1 MPTTNLCWGANTS
14 SVTDPGEH
22 LCRSFNQWRMGRNRG
37 SDPAFTEG
45 LWTPEVIQKPL
56 LLILALLLQQQYD
69 PWVGFFFFFF
79 NNRGNSGLKRLHS
92 RSPTWQLAHSKAG
105 VSVVVCATQQSTRCS
120 VSHPTLTLACKRWII
135 PRSSRWALLWSFSA
149 VTSHG
154 PKVHR
159 CGFSCTISVSCDIK
173 WNDKNNSSQNEL
185 LLQRRFRKHQTPW
198 ETQTPFTLLHSPG
211 GMRRS
216 QTGCDVYL
224 LTA

>member
-1 MPTTNLCWGANTS
+1 MEDGTEQGKWPSVYWRPVNTRGHPETT
-14 SVTDPGEH
+14 P
-22 LCRSFNQWRMGRNRG
+22 FNPR
-37 SDPAFTEG
+37 PASAAAIWSLG
-45 LWTPEVIQKPL
+45 W
-56 LLILALLLQQQYD
+56 
-69 PWVGFFFFFF
+69 FFFFFF